1 MVYYQFALTSER
13 CFVSILFWPTS
24 RIFLISASCA
34 IDSAPIRARGII
46 FKCILDPHLPFR
58 VHISRWRIN
67 TLHYHRFVII
77 DSVDKRFKLNRR
89 SMDRNINSGN
99 QKHERHD
106 PPCFN
111 LPSWSPSTMHAM
123 RGSSERNHSSYFY
136 IYNPQRYQLSMALSR
151 RITLFVI

>member
-1 MVYYQFALTSER
+1 MFWRQKR
-13 CFVSILFWPTS
+13 IKVSP
-24 RIFLISASCA
+24 SASWA
-34 IDSAPIRARGII
+34 VDSAPIRARAVIV
-46 FKCILDPHLPFR
+46 KYILDPHLPFR

-77 DSVDKRFKLNRR
+77 DSVDERFKLNRKR
-89 SMDRNINSGN
+89 LDFRNSGN

-111 LPSWSPSTMHAM
+111 LPSWNPSTMHVM

-136 IYNPQRYQLSMALSR
+136 MYNPQHRQLVMALSR
-151 RITLFVI
+151 RITLYNTSTFLLSTSF